1 MSTRKILFILATL
14 VATATLFNLS
24 GYAQEATNNFV
35 DPFVAQYADNAA
47 AWEAPLKAFAQN
59 IFWGLALIEIVW
71 VIKDLVIGQASFEDW
86 GLALVQQLVVIG
98 FFWAMLTH
106 SSEWAKAI
114 IDSFKIAGN
123 TANLAAGGVRA
134 MSPSNVFDA
143 GMNIATTCL
152 QSFDWG
158 KLGDSIAIVLSAIV
172 ICISYALMA
181 GLLAITLVES
191 YIFTYAG
198 IIFLGFGGSG
208 VTRHIST
215 QYLQGM
221 VSIGAKLMVIQL
233 IVGLG
238 VTMTHQW
245 QAQIAADASL
255 INIKLLFN
263 ILGGSIIF
271 LALTKAIPETV
282 QGILSGSSAT
292 SIGGMVSSA
301 MALGSI
307 SQSIGQGVA
316 SGIAG
321 AFGNSEMSERFGQ
334 GSANHAQEAFRHSTG
349 EYAMSNQ
356 QSMPAWFQDSKPK
369 GENGSQKSEGGSF
382 RYEPKKTQNTISGE
396 G

>member
-1 MSTRKILFILATL
+1 MSYRKIFLVTALLLIAASVFTL
-14 VATATLFNLS
+14 T

-35 DPFVAQYADNAA
+35 DPFIAQYADNAA

-59 IFWGLALIEIVW
+59 IFWLLALIEIVW
-71 VIKDLVIGQASFEDW
+71 VIKDLAIGQASFEDW
-86 GLALVQQLVVIG
+86 ALAVLQQLVVIG

-123 TANLAAGGVRA
+123 TANLAAGGVPA

-143 GMNIATTCL
+143 GMNIASTCV
-152 QSFDWG
+152 QAFDWG
-158 KLGDSIAIVLSAIV
+158 KLGDSLAIVLSAIV

-208 VTRHIST
+208 ITRHISK

-221 VSIGAKLMVIQL
+221 VAIGAKLMVIQL

-255 INIKLLFN
+255 INLKLLFN

-282 QGILSGSSAT
+282 QGMLTGSSAT

-301 MALGSI
+301 MAMGSI
-307 SQSIGQGVA
+307 TQAMGQGVA

-321 AFGNSEMSERFGQ
+321 AFGQDALSERLGQ

-369 GENGSQKSEGGSF
+369 GENGTQKSEGGSF
-382 RYEPKKTQNTISGE
+382 RYDSKSKNTISGE
-396 G
+396 N

>member
-1 MSTRKILFILATL
+1 MLLVVVGVLACQN
-14 VATATLFNLS
+14 VSF
-24 GYAQEATNNFV
+24 AQTATNNFIE
-35 DPFVAQYADNAA
+35 PFIDQYAVNAS
-47 AWEAPLKAFAQN
+47 AWEAPLKGFAQN

-114 IDSFKIAGN
+114 VDSFKIAGN
-123 TANLAAGGVRA
+123 TANLAAGGVPA

-143 GMNIATTCL
+143 GMNIASTCV
-152 QSFDWG
+152 QTFDWG
-158 KLGDSIAIVLSAIV
+158 KLGDSIAIVLSAII
-172 ICISYALMA
+172 ICISFALIA

-208 VTRHIST
+208 ITRHISR

-221 VSIGAKLMVIQL
+221 VAIGAKLMVIQL

-238 VTMTHQW
+238 VTMMHQW
-245 QAQIAADASL
+245 EAQIQADSAL
-255 INIKLLFN
+255 INVKLLFN
-263 ILGGSIIF
+263 MIGGSVIF
-271 LALTKAIPETV
+271 LALTKSIPETV
-282 QGILSGSSAT
+282 QGMLTGSSAT